1 MRGKAVVTFVAIMVM
16 LSLTGVAFA
25 THLITGEVIWADPSA
40 ETLMINVEGHEMT
53 FSVVNDNAVKDLAN
67 LKPGAKVAVGYT
79 IGDGNRPLCHHVFP
93 WPVGG

>member
-1 MRGKAVVTFVAIMVM
+1 MRRKAAVTFVAIMVT
-16 LSLTGVAFA
+16 LSLAGVAFA
-25 THLITGEVIWADPSA
+25 THLITGEVILADPSA
-40 ETLMINVEGHEMT
+40 ETLVINVQGHEMT

-79 IGDGNRPLCHHVFP
+79 IGNENRPRCHHVFP